1 MMEYYLLV
9 FFGLLCVSSVKGCPI
24 NCICDE
30 LQTDC
35 TLDSCNAELPIEY
48 TDFLRITGKVC
59 DNQREFLN
67 NLTPNTII
75 ILRSDSCVGLRKC
88 RDDRHIKHI
97 DEEKEETVAVTIG
110 ALAEDETKE
119 KLDVPTQ
126 GVPFI
131 PVETE
136 EDRVNNGVNDDD
148 DDGETTME
156 MTIET
161 TEEITT
167 DMTTEV
173 TTEMIT
179 ERTTEEETTMM
190 MAIVRYRTRNG
201 DEDDHGSSSTTV
213 TLYRRY
219 QNDIFLLFG
228 FS

>member
-75 ILRSDSCVGLRKC
+75 ILRSDSCVGLRNC
-88 RDDRHIKHI
+88 RDDRHSKHI

-179 ERTTEEETTMM
+179 ERTTEETTMM